1 MVISIRGER
10 SSEAGAILVEI
21 ARKYL
26 PHTTIDVVDEYEI
39 DVNTFIML
47 LSQCNIVGK
56 YYDTVYCAK
65 IEYNIVNK
73 ILLAYRSGNKYRLVV
88 AVFKR

>member
-21 ARKYL
+21 ARRYL
-26 PHTTIDVVDEYEI
+26 PHTTIDIIDEYDI
-39 DVNTFIML
+39 DTNTFVML

-65 IEYNIVNK
+65 IDFGITNK
-73 ILLAYRSGNKYRLVV
+73 ILLAYRRGSRYRLVV
-88 AVFKR
+88 AIFKR